1 MLFTLDFVDKIYEKR
16 LQMGEKQVYRVVA
29 DRFTL
34 VPFCQ
39 GRWHSSALTAANTVA
54 FFCAIAEENSCF
66 LCVFEVMELGHTQ
79 HDLLSIQGV
88 NGCCPS
94 RTWKPRYPQKSTCR
108 SGGEDRPA
116 EGSALLSRLCLVLFS
131 AFPGSVLAGAGIM
144 QPVLVYNKSSAY
156 V

>member
-1 MLFTLDFVDKIYEKR
+1 MLFTLDFVSKIYEKR

-34 VPFCQ
+34 APFCQ
-39 GRWHSSALTAANTVA
+39 ARWHSSALTAANTVA
-54 FFCAIAEENSCF
+54 FFVRLQSRTLVF

-79 HDLLSIQGV
+79 HDLLLIQCV
-88 NGCCPS
+88 NCCCPS

-116 EGSALLSRLCLVLFS
+116 EGSALLSRLCLVLIS

-144 QPVLVYNKSSAY
+144 QPVLVYNKSS
-156 V
+156 VCV